1 MGTLFVAGVYGV
13 GKSTLCNQLSEALH
27 IPFFSAGDLISKI
40 NGEQYGANKAVG
52 DKYNNQDILA
62 IEVHRQLKNNPRII
76 LAGHFCIFTKDNQV
90 DHLPEDV
97 FQGLEIT
104 GILLLEATTEKL
116 LSNLSSR
123 DKRKYTYQQILAI
136 QQAEQAVAKK
146 IAAQIDCELL
156 THSMKFDGTDF
167 VTCLSIVREGG
178 W

>member
-13 GKSTLCNQLSEALH
+13 GKSTLCSQLSEALH

-40 NGEQYGANKAVG
+40 NGEQYGVNKAVS
-52 DKYNNQDILA
+52 DKYSNQDILS
-62 IEVHRQLKNNPRII
+62 IEIHSQLKSNPRII

-90 DHLPEDV
+90 DHLPESV
-97 FQGLEIT
+97 FQELVIT
-104 GILLLEATTEKL
+104 NILLLEATTEKL

-123 DKRKYTYQQILAI
+123 DKRKYTYQQILAL
-136 QQAEQAVAKK
+136 QQAEQTMAKK
-146 IAAQIDCELL
+146 MATQIGCGLL

-167 VTCLSIVREGG
+167 FTCQSIVKEGG